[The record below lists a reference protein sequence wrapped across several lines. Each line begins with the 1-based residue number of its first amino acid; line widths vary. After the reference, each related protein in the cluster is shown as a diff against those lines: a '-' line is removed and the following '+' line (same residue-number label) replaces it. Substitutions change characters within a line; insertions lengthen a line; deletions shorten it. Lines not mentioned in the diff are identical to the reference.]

1 MPHRFHSVRYLYNET
16 VMKQSVLYCLFAL
29 TMLLSALGAAAAIP
43 VVDGVSRELAVYR
56 SAHIS
61 GVNYKL
67 SFTLPAEKAKPVHF
81 VETIRFN
88 WTGDEDLQID
98 FQGDA
103 SQLSKEILVN
113 DEAIKTVLLNEHIVI
128 PARCLALGENSVS
141 LSGYS
146 GDKALN
152 RNVDYMYTLFVPDH
166 ARSVFACFDQP
177 DLKAVFDLKL
187 DIPEGWVSISNDTRK
202 PIPTYLFSFTA
213 GRFNVQTA
221 TRDGREITALY
232 RETDPKKVAQLP
244 IVFDQVA
251 LSLRWMEEYTG
262 IPYPFEHYGFIVLPG
277 YQFGGMEH
285 PGCIQF
291 NDQRIFL
298 GPEPTPD
305 EELSRLNLIAHE
317 TAHMWFGDLVTM
329 RWFDDVWTKEVYAN
343 FMADK
348 IARENFPDINH
359 DLAFVKSHYPLAMS
373 TDRTEGTHPIQQPLD
388 NMNKAG
394 LLYGNI
400 IYHKAPIM
408 MSKLEKEKGAD
419 NLRDGLRSYLS
430 RYAYGN
436 ASWDD
441 LIVELDRFN
450 PEHSAQSFSDVWVKQ
465 KGMPV
470 INSNRMSDILRVR
483 QTDPYG
489 RNLVWKQGFD
499 IGYVDENGKFCQQH
513 IYMDDRDC
521 VLYVGYND
529 GVFVNSNAE
538 GYGQF
543 NLRSEGISTMSEAWK
558 TMADNDLSRYAA
570 VLNLYENFHQG
581 HITAGDLTKVLIEF
595 LTHEKNELI
604 ASTTCSYISDLLP
617 NLDDKERDDTE
628 RSLSDLMENHSLQ
641 SVRQTLLRQLS
652 LHAVSPTVVDKMDEI
667 WKKQSATFLNHRDY
681 MRMAYHLAIM
691 QPDQW
696 QQILDEQRGRLNNED
711 QRREFDF
718 ISRACN
724 PDTQVQQQLF
734 NELLRAENRRIEPWA
749 RDMLALLNDPTREP
763 FSNRY
768 LVPGLNALEDVQRTG
783 DIFFPGYWLSGLL
796 SGHHSDEAQT
806 LVKQWIDTHSDLMP
820 PLMNKLKENAY
831 WILRF

>member
-1 MPHRFHSVRYLYNET
+1 MKLSVVYSLLALLMVFSALET
-16 VMKQSVLYCLFAL
+16 V
-29 TMLLSALGAAAAIP
+29 AAIP
-43 VVDGVSRELAVYR
+43 VVDGVSHELAIYR
-56 SAHIS
+56 TSRIS
-61 GVNYKL
+61 DVKYNL
-67 SFTLPAEKAKPVHF
+67 SFTVPAEKTQPVKF
-81 VETIRFN
+81 EEAISFY

-103 SQLSKEILVN
+103 HQLCQNLVVNGSKVETIF
-113 DEAIKTVLLNEHIVI
+113 LNEHIVI
-128 PARCLALGENSVS
+128 PMRYLVQGVNSVS
-141 LSGYS
+141 LSGVS

-152 RNVDYMYTLFVPDH
+152 RSEDYMYTLFVPDH
-166 ARSVFACFDQP
+166 ARSVFPCFDQP

-187 DIPEGWVSISNDTRK
+187 TLPEGWVSISNQTQK

-221 TRDGREITALY
+221 TRDGRLLTALY
-232 RETDPKKVAQLP
+232 RENDPAKVAQLP

-251 LSLRWMEEYTG
+251 LSLRWMEDYTG
-262 IPYPFEHYGFIVLPG
+262 IPYPFEHYGFVVLPG

-291 NDQRIFL
+291 NDLRIFL

-317 TAHMWFGDLVTM
+317 TSHMWFGDLVTM

-348 IARENFPDINH
+348 IAREQFPDINH
-359 DLAFVKSHYPLAMS
+359 DLAFVKSHYPLALS
-373 TDRTEGTHPIQQPLD
+373 TDRTQGTHPIQQPLD

-419 NLRDGLRSYLS
+419 NLRDGLRCYLK
-430 RYAYGN
+430 RYAYSN
-436 ASWDD
+436 ATWDD

-450 PEHSAQSFSDVWVKQ
+450 PEHNAQSFSDVWVKQ

-470 INSNRMSDILRVR
+470 IHSAKLMDNVVRVT
-483 QTDPYG
+483 QSDPYG
-489 RNLVWKQGFD
+489 RHLVWKQGFD
-499 IGYVDENGKFCQQH
+499 IGYMDENGQFCQQP
-513 IYMDDRDC
+513 IYM
-521 VLYVGYND
+521 ND
-529 GVFVNSNAE
+529 FDQLLSSSYSKGLFLNSNAE

-543 NLRSEGISTMSEAWK
+543 ALDREGVSMLSKAWK
-558 TMADNDLSRYAA
+558 TMADNDLTRYAA
-570 VLNLYENFHQG
+570 VINLYENFHLDN
-581 HITAGDLTKVLIEF
+581 ITAKELTKVLLDF

-604 ASTTCSYISDLLP
+604 ASTTCSYINDVMP
-617 NLDDKERDDTE
+617 CLDNKERASTE
-628 RSLSDLMENHSLQ
+628 QRLFKLAQQHGLQ

-652 LHAVSPTVVDKMDEI
+652 LKAVSPKVVNQLYNI
-667 WKKQSATFLNHRDY
+667 WEKQSATSLNNRDY

-691 QPDQW
+691 QPDRW
-696 QQILDEQRGRLNNED
+696 QEILDVQRSRLNNED
-711 QRREFDF
+711 QRREFEF

-724 PDTQVQQQLF
+724 PDTHAQQQLF
-734 NELLRAENRRIEPWA
+734 DELLQAENRRVEPWA
-749 RDMLALLNDPTREP
+749 RDLLALLNDPTREP

-768 LVPGLNALEDVQRTG
+768 IVPALDSLQEIQRTG

-796 SGHHSDEAQT
+796 SGHHSNEAKS
-806 LVKQWIDTHSDLMP
+806 LVKQLIGAHADLEP
-820 PLMNKLKENAY
+820 ALMNKLKENAY
-831 WILRF
+831 WILRL